1 MCGIILFIDKN
12 NKLRAI
18 NESLNALYQ
27 LQNRGY
33 DSFGLCYLN
42 KNNEYIINKKSIN
55 CERTNADL
63 FEDFKNNQSD
73 YTSNI
78 CMGHSRWA
86 THGPPNY
93 NNSHPH
99 ISYKK

>member
-33 DSFGLCYLN
+33 DSFQYV
-42 KNNEYIINKKSIN
+42 I
-55 CERTNADL
+55 
-63 FEDFKNNQSD
+63 
-73 YTSNI
+73 
-78 CMGHSRWA
+78 
-86 THGPPNY
+86 
-93 NNSHPH
+93 
-99 ISYKK
+99 